1 MEENNN
7 KKEKDRVERLIAI
20 LCRCE
25 KLKSSVTNEPVS
37 CHTQRR
43 STGKTKQKKKEKK
56 EIRRKGTKKKDD
68 RGKNFLF
75 NSHPSITFDL
85 CIGGM
90 CLFELVH
97 AQQQQRLPIPTAHT
111 GTTSDVIKRESFL
124 LSSPVSYSSFV
135 PNRRQRVGERERKR
149 KRLDTPI
156 QSFSVSV
163 GTTKSNLG
171 VCCSGTQ
178 QFAGRLH
185 IDGI

>member
-43 STGKTKQKKKEKK
+43 STGKKKKKGDKKKRNEKK
-56 EIRRKGTKKKDD
+56 ED